1 MYHERRFAAN
11 WPQTPLGY
19 DRESAVAFRRATMLQ
34 CRTLSF
40 AMGTSMRE
48 SEAFIRSLP
57 LKRRFHDR
65 NERRRYEIALVT
77 AAKLIDDP
85 ATLKNGLAY
94 MERHMRADPTQ
105 ARYYALWAD
114 MISRDPKEIVRELL
128 ADTDRGAL
136 LRETS
141 PVFYVLAGVERER
154 ALARAREEHQ

>member
-1 MYHERRFAAN
+1 
-11 WPQTPLGY
+11 
-19 DRESAVAFRRATMLQ
+19 
-34 CRTLSF
+34 
-40 AMGTSMRE
+40 MRE

-85 ATLKNGLAY
+85 AIRQNGLDY
-94 MERHMRADPTQ
+94 IERHMRADPAQ
-105 ARYYALWAD
+105 ASLLCALEGFD
-114 MISRDPKEIVRELL
+114 SRDPKEIVREFL

-141 PVFYVLAGVERER
+141 PVFYVVAGAEREQ
-154 ALARAREEHQ
+154 ALARARKEHRQA

>member
-1 MYHERRFAAN
+1 
-11 WPQTPLGY
+11 
-19 DRESAVAFRRATMLQ
+19 
-34 CRTLSF
+34 
-40 AMGTSMRE
+40 MGE

-85 ATLKNGLAY
+85 AVRQHGLDY
-94 MERHMRADPTQ
+94 MERYMSADAGQ
-105 ARYYALWAD
+105 ARYYALWKD
-114 MISRDPKEIVRELL
+114 LISRDAKEIVRELL

-141 PVFYVLAGVERER
+141 PVFYVVAGAEREQ
-154 ALARAREEHQ
+154 ALARARSS